1 MRKLSFAYNI
11 IFLKNLRKP
20 VEHFEIQ
27 KVLKYRINIKLRPFQ
42 YADYQLN
49 RIKSMLWIPV
59 KIIKI

>member
-49 RIKSMLWIPV
+49 RIKSML
-59 KIIKI
+59 